1 MVFVIVQPDR
11 ELAACIRQLKNIST
25 FRHSSRSLRL
35 KLSMKPF
42 WTGHP
47 GAHGRESDRAD
58 LAIERLQI
66 RQRCAIHGS
75 QYSISSGKY
84 KRGKAAS
91 IHRNHDDH
99 QTATSGVRVRSTL
112 RESIPSRSIDSC
124 ARLRHTNSTLGLRP
138 DESAA
143 SRRLRTDRVHPSP
156 SHHSSLTI
164 SPRHPR
170 NTNRF
175 GTTAVHATRSEPA
188 HSVHR
193 IRDADPSL
201 LSNPDLG
208 PTGSWITDEDS
219 LAEYATVSDRLAL
232 HSDHRSPRKF
242 DMNRASGRSCNCFY
256 SRRGLTPKPS
266 AMSDHQAQRPPQLE
280 GKVRTLTENSKLKR
294 LVADLSL
301 DRHILRRSSQK
312 SSEASHASR
321 AGELAQVEISNLLR
335 HSFPEWV
342 KLIINCGLLD

>member
-99 QTATSGVRVRSTL
+99 QTATSGVRVRSPL
-112 RESIPSRSIDSC
+112 RQSIPSRSIDSC

-242 DMNRASGRSCNCFY
+242 DIIAPPAEVATASTLASPPLARHRNRDQRCARLVQF
-256 SRRGLTPKPS
+256 
-266 AMSDHQAQRPPQLE
+266 AML
-280 GKVRTLTENSKLKR
+280 VRTTPLEQ
-294 LVADLSL
+294 LVRVHTLRS
-301 DRHILRRSSQK
+301 RHFG
-312 SSEASHASR
+312 HARPS
-321 AGELAQVEISNLLR
+321 
-335 HSFPEWV
+335 P
-342 KLIINCGLLD
+342 